1 MKNLSPTELLYPSK
15 LQIDQLDTSSAF
27 DLMLKDHAMI
37 YQVLKSNK
45 NEILKTIK
53 YISSQ
58 LKKYKN
64 SKLIYCGSGTSA
76 RIGVQ
81 DGVELYPTFGWPRE
95 KVDFIIAGREE
106 ALLRSVE
113 NSEDD
118 IKQAK
123 VIFNEKKVKKQDVVI
138 CIAASGNTL
147 FTNEI
152 LNLCIIKGIKTIA
165 ICNNPKG
172 DLLKKAD
179 FKILLD
185 TKQEVIAGSTRL
197 KAGTSQKL
205 CLNIISSL
213 VMTNLGNV
221 KNGMMINLI
230 PSNKK
235 LRERLSRIN
244 KKFGGPK
251 LK

>member
-123 VIFNEKKVKKQDVVI
+123 VIFNEKSKKAGCCYLYI
-138 CIAASGNTL
+138 CGGNTL

>member
-1 MKNLSPTELLYPSK
+1 M
-15 LQIDQLDTSSAF
+15 
-27 DLMLKDHAMI
+27 
-37 YQVLKSNK
+37 
-45 NEILKTIK
+45 
-53 YISSQ
+53 
-58 LKKYKN
+58 
-64 SKLIYCGSGTSA
+64 
-76 RIGVQ
+76 
-81 DGVELYPTFGWPRE
+81 
-95 KVDFIIAGREE
+95 
-106 ALLRSVE
+106 E

-118 IKQAK
+118 IKEAK
-123 VIFNEKKVKKQDVVI
+123 VIFEEKKVKKQDVVI

-152 LNLCIIKGIKTIA
+152 LNLCVKKGIKTIA
-165 ICNNPKG
+165 ICNNPNG

-213 VMTNLGNV
+213 VMINLGKV
-221 KNGMMINLI
+221 KNGMMINVV
-230 PSNKK
+230 PNNKK

-244 KKFGGPK
+244 REIER
-251 LK
+251 